1 MPSSTET
8 APVVPSLRQRRFDLS
23 QWMVY
28 FIFAGVV
35 IFFSAWQGT
44 TFLSLDNLLNIA
56 RQTAMISIMAV
67 AMTFV
72 IAASGI
78 DLSVSG
84 VVPMAALIA
93 AFILRD
99 LDNFLVAVILALVFG
114 ALVGLVNGVLVTAAR
129 IPPFLATLGMMGILK
144 GLAMWI
150 SETKAIPIYNPTFTG
165 LFGYGSIGPV
175 PILLLWTLL
184 AAVIGHYAL
193 RQLPF
198 GRRVLAVGG
207 NPISARYTGIRV
219 NWVLT
224 QTYVL
229 AGVAA
234 AFAGLLYAGRTET
247 ARYTFGLNDELNVIA
262 AVVLGGTAMAGGKA
276 SIVGAIVGS
285 LLIGIINNGL
295 IIGGLDVSQQQMV
308 RGFIIIAAVALS
320 NFGGPKRRA

>member
-1 MPSSTET
+1 MRSSTDTSTT
-8 APVVPSLRQRRFDLS
+8 AWASMTARFDLS
-23 QWMVY
+23 KWMVY
-28 FIFAGVV
+28 IIFAFVV
-35 IFFSAWQGT
+35 VVFSLWQGA

-84 VVPMAALIA
+84 VVPMSALFA
-93 AFILRD
+93 AFVLRD
-99 LDNFLVAVILALVFG
+99 MDNLFLAVLIPLVFG
-114 ALVGLVNGVLVTAAR
+114 AVVGLVNGALTTLGR

-150 SETKAIPIYNPTFTG
+150 SETKAIPIYNDTFTSV
-165 LFGYGSIGPV
+165 FGYENVGPV
-175 PILLLWTLL
+175 PILLVWTAL
-184 AAVIGHYAL
+184 AAVIGHFAL

-207 NPISARYTGIRV
+207 NPIAAGYTGIRV
-219 NWVLT
+219 NWVLV

-229 AGVAA
+229 SGIAA

-276 SIVGAIVGS
+276 SIIGAIVGS
-285 LLIGIINNGL
+285 LLMGIINNGL
-295 IIGGLDVSQQQMV
+295 IIGGLDVSQQQVV

-320 NFGGPKRRA
+320 NFGSAKGRA